1 MIKVLSQEE
10 LALRWLEIKPYID
23 KAVEHGINETSSM
36 DMFKGAMNNTYHCVE
51 VINNNNKT
59 VAFSMLRVN
68 YFENHSQLQIVTAT
82 ASSKDEWETY
92 AKESLQYAEDTAKQI
107 GCKYVT
113 IWGRPGWVKRL
124 KHFGYDHTYTVM
136 TKEV

>member
-10 LALRWLEIKPYID
+10 LALRWVEIKPYID
-23 KAVEHGINETSSM
+23 KAVEHGVGETSSM

-51 VINNNNKT
+51 VINNNKT
-59 VAFSMLRVN
+59 VAFAMLRVN
-68 YFENHSQLQIVTAT
+68 HFEDHSQLQIVTTT
-82 ASSKDEWETY
+82 ASSEDEWETY
-92 AKESLQYAEDTAKQI
+92 AKESLQYAEDTARQI

-113 IWGRPGWVKRL
+113 IWGRPGWSKKL
-124 KHFGYDHTYTVM
+124 KSFGYNHTYTVM